1 MNTKKIQGNEVD
13 LNQSLLK
20 GDNESDTKFN
30 KFVLEG
36 RLS

>member
-1 MNTKKIQGNEVD
+1 MNIENFQGSEVD
-13 LNQSLLK
+13 LDQSLLK
-20 GDNESDTKFN
+20 GDNESGTKFM